1 MTKLRRTSL
10 LAPSSDKFVE
20 HALNTIGYAKHTT
33 GYWPHAL
40 MQLVLRTFHAYL
52 PDLTNS
58 ITLNLMQKIKRK
70 SLKLNQK
77 FEEKKKAE
85 EKSQ

>member
-1 MTKLRRTSL
+1 
-10 LAPSSDKFVE
+10 
-20 HALNTIGYAKHTT
+20 
-33 GYWPHAL
+33 
-40 MQLVLRTFHAYL
+40 MQLVLTTLHAYL

-58 ITLNLMQKIKRK
+58 FTLNMMQKIKRK

-77 FEEKKKAE
+77 FEEKKRLE